1 MLILKNPFKMIRT
14 GFFCLLLVFVALN
27 VPFGLSEDDNLGPK
41 LPTGLMQLPETK
53 YPAFLYVPEN
63 YTPAK
68 NYPFILAISMPG
80 QSPEENMQFW
90 ASIAKRR
97 SVIVMSPASL
107 LRPGTEPNY
116 MDEWILKLMSD
127 IAVRYGVDRQRTY
140 VVGVGSD
147 AAHYASYLGVN
158 YPDRFSGAAL
168 LGGSWDGFMEQ
179 MMHFSSDVR
188 KQVPFFVAFESAAD
202 LNLMDKA
209 KKQAM
214 RLEQKGYLIAF
225 SQLDPEASFDTLE
238 FKGRLLDWLDQQ
250 SQDWVR
256 RSADENKSWKVKFGR
271 WLERNIQP

>member
-1 MLILKNPFKMIRT
+1 MIN
-14 GFFCLLLVFVALN
+14 LPA
-27 VPFGLSEDDNLGPK
+27 GLSEDENLGPK

-68 NYPFILAISMPG
+68 TYPFILAISMPG
-80 QSPEENMQFW
+80 QSPEDNIQFW
-90 ASIAKRR
+90 TSIAKRR

-127 IAVRYGVDRQRTY
+127 IAVRYGVDKQRTY
-140 VVGVGSD
+140 VVGLGED
-147 AAHYASYLGVN
+147 AAHYASYLGIN

-188 KQVPFFVAFESAAD
+188 KQVPFFVAFENTAD
-202 LNLMDKA
+202 PGLIEKA
-209 KKQAM
+209 KREAM
-214 RLEQKGYLIAF
+214 KLEQKGYLIAF
-225 SQLDPEASFDTLE
+225 SQLEPAASFDTLE
-238 FKGRLLDWLDQQ
+238 FKGGLLDWLDQQ